1 MVKQPTVV
9 STFAG
14 CGGSSLG
21 YRWAGFTELLALD
34 NDGDSVKVFTANFPE
49 VSVLQADICQ
59 VSVPDILKATG
70 LKPGELDVLDG
81 SPPCQGFSHAGRR
94 KVRDTRNDLFKEFV
108 RLVRGLE
115 PRVFVMENVAGM
127 ASGRMKGRF
136 IEIMKTLKAL
146 NYRVR
151 CRKMNTKYYGVP
163 QSRERLIFIGVRKD
177 LGLEP
182 AFPEPEKSI
191 ATVRKAF
198 AGLPPQVEDRPMPDW
213 LRQAAKHIKAGMNFK
228 HIANVF
234 LKAKDSPA
242 GCIATR
248 RQYWDRPASTITK
261 SEFGSGLLHPEED
274 RFLTLAELKR
284 LSTFPDDF
292 KFTDRR
298 LGCERI
304 GNAVMP
310 RFMYHIARTIRV
322 EILDKASLPNIRGI
336 GAIPRHR
343 CLVQKVA
350 ELGQNGA
357 RTRLVARSPGGPCKG
372 KGRAGKGPK

>member
-21 YRWAGFTELLALD
+21 YRWAGFKELLALD
-34 NDGDSVKVFTANFPE
+34 NDGDSVKVFAANFPD
-49 VSVLQADICQ
+49 VRVLQADICQ
-59 VSVPDILKATG
+59 VSVADILKVTG

-182 AFPEPEKSI
+182 VFPEPEKSI

-198 AGLPPQVEDRPMPDW
+198 AGLPPQVEDRSMPDW

-228 HIANVF
+228 HIANIF

-284 LSTFPDDF
+284 LASFPDDF

-310 RFMYHIARTIRV
+310 RFMFHIAQ
-322 EILDKASLPNIRGI
+322 
-336 GAIPRHR
+336 AIKKGV
-343 CLVQKVA
+343 L
-350 ELGQNGA
+350 ETGQNGA
-357 RTRLVARSPGGPCKG
+357 RTSQVTQSQGGPGGRKG
-372 KGRAGKGPK
+372 PAGKKASGVKR

>member
-1 MVKQPTVV
+1 MVRPTVI

-21 YRWAGFTELLALD
+21 YKWAGFRELLAVD
-34 NDGDSVKVFTANFPE
+34 FNPDAVKVFRDNFPD
-49 VSVLQADICQ
+49 VPVLHADITQ
-59 VSVPDILKATG
+59 VSVKQILEKTG
-70 LKPGELDVLDG
+70 LKAGELDVLDG

-94 KVRDTRNDLFKEFV
+94 QVRDKRNDLFREYV
-108 RLVRGLE
+108 RLIRGLR
-115 PRVFVMENVAGM
+115 PKVFVMENVAGM

-136 IEIMKTLKAL
+136 IEVIKTLKSL
-146 NYRVR
+146 GYRVR

-182 AFPEPEKSI
+182 AFPEPERSI
-191 ATVRKAF
+191 ATVRTAF

-213 LRQAAKHIKAGMNFK
+213 LREAAKQIKAGMNFK
-228 HIANVF
+228 HVASIF
-234 LKAKDSPA
+234 LKAKGSPG

-248 RQYWDRPASTITK
+248 RQAWSRPASTLVS

-310 RFMYHIARTIRV
+310 RFMYHIAKTVRER
-322 EILDKASLPNIRGI
+322 IL
-336 GAIPRHR
+336 
-343 CLVQKVA
+343 
-350 ELGQNGA
+350 ETGQNGP
-357 RTRLVARSPGGPCKG
+357 RTSQVAKSQGGPGGT
-372 KGRAGKGPK
+372 KGRTGKRPK